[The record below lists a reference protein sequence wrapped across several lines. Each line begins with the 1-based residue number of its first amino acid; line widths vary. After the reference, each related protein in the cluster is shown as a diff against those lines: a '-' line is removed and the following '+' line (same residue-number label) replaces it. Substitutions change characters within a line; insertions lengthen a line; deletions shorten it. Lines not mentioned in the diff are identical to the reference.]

1 MAVKDG
7 IEMPD
12 KFEMSRM
19 QEIKISVV
27 TVCLNTANTIKET
40 VNSVLEQSYGNLEYV
55 IVDGMSTDGTLEIIR
70 EYERSF
76 GVKVISDKDS
86 GLYNAMNKGI
96 DLCSGDYI
104 LFLNSGDILA
114 DKHVVENAAAQ
125 ICGRVADQA
134 DEGSV
139 LPDLVYGNVIKI
151 YEDKTVTEKY
161 PGKYTVFKLL
171 MMGRM
176 PCHQGIFAKT
186 SVMKKFRFDESYR
199 ICADFD
205 FLLRCVHDRIGMR
218 YIDVN
223 VSTVDCVAGISSQ
236 KVNLDKMRAED
247 DRSIRENYPVLYW
260 LMWIPKKIVRMKSM
274 ASILV
279 DIVSVV
285 DLLLIRM
292 RNRTSGTQN
301 KDIVLVRLDAIG
313 DFVMWLDAA
322 KEFRRSTDGR
332 RFMQSPRTHRQQSA
346 G

>member
-70 EYERSF
+70 EYERSC

-176 PCHQGIFAKT
+176 PCHQGIL
-186 SVMKKFRFDESYR
+186 RR
-199 ICADFD
+199 R
-205 FLLRCVHDRIGMR
+205 LL
-218 YIDVN
+218 
-223 VSTVDCVAGISSQ
+223 
-236 KVNLDKMRAED
+236 
-247 DRSIRENYPVLYW
+247 
-260 LMWIPKKIVRMKSM
+260 
-274 ASILV
+274 
-279 DIVSVV
+279 
-285 DLLLIRM
+285 
-292 RNRTSGTQN
+292 
-301 KDIVLVRLDAIG
+301 
-313 DFVMWLDAA
+313 
-322 KEFRRSTDGR
+322 
-332 RFMQSPRTHRQQSA
+332 
-346 G
+346 